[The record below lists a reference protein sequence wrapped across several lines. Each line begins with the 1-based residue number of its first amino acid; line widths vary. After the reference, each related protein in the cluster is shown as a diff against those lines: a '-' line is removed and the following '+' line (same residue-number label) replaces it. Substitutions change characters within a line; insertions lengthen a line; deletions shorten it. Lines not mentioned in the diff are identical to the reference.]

1 MRKQHLASL
10 IVPCLVLNMFLMRP
24 SALGQSFQGLSLGIA
39 VALCGLHL
47 FLQRRNNLVI
57 ALTSKKEARLYAAAF
72 FLFWVY
78 EFPLALVS
86 QSNLE
91 FVIKEFISA
100 LIVFVCYGLVLVQSE
115 ENKRF
120 FRFLC
125 SVIAIIGMSSGITLF
140 LGSIMGFERLFV
152 TQISVAGYEGAML
165 DSGVSTGSLYFPFS
179 MLYSKFTSGDVE
191 LMRFNGFFREAG
203 IYQAVACFC
212 IAYEYYT
219 RRSRLVMLG
228 AIVGAFAAFST
239 IGFLLLLITLGAI
252 FIMRIRSLFAKLFLV
267 FVLCLGA
274 YPVALYAPY
283 IGLEAKQDTHG
294 ASVTDRTLAMSN
306 VWSVLGQHPFGSGL
320 FSGREANTGINLVAA
335 TGQIG
340 IVGFFLQFFM
350 LSGWRQQRGRMGR
363 LKLLICAPLL
373 ITALISQPI
382 AGSPMMYILPMF
394 FLVLTPR
401 QKLEGRSVKTGQRAA
416 QQPRHVSV

>member
-1 MRKQHLASL
+1 
-10 IVPCLVLNMFLMRP
+10 
-24 SALGQSFQGLSLGIA
+24 
-39 VALCGLHL
+39 
-47 FLQRRNNLVI
+47 
-57 ALTSKKEARLYAAAF
+57 
-72 FLFWVY
+72 
-78 EFPLALVS
+78 
-86 QSNLE
+86 
-91 FVIKEFISA
+91 
-100 LIVFVCYGLVLVQSE
+100 
-115 ENKRF
+115 
-120 FRFLC
+120 
-125 SVIAIIGMSSGITLF
+125 
-140 LGSIMGFERLFV
+140 
-152 TQISVAGYEGAML
+152 
-165 DSGVSTGSLYFPFS
+165 
-179 MLYSKFTSGDVE
+179 
-191 LMRFNGFFREAG
+191 
-203 IYQAVACFC
+203 
-212 IAYEYYT
+212 
-219 RRSRLVMLG
+219 MLG

-394 FLVLTPR
+394 FLVLTPGKSLKGD
-401 QKLEGRSVKTGQRAA
+401 QSKLARGLPSNPGM
-416 QQPRHVSV
+416 